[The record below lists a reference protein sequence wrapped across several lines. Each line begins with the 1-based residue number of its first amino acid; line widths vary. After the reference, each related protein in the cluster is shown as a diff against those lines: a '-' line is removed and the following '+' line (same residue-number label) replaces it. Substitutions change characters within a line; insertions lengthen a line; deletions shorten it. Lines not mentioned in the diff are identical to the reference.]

1 MLISVYRKREKTK
14 LNDESHIQLSRKSSK
29 KMYTSLAKNPLTDN
43 KNRWE
48 MVKQEHLI
56 FQRSKLD
63 LILARKV
70 WDNSVG
76 AFSFSVKYINLLIH
90 HFILECLSIT

>member
-1 MLISVYRKREKTK
+1 
-14 LNDESHIQLSRKSSK
+14 
-29 KMYTSLAKNPLTDN
+29 
-43 KNRWE
+43 

-76 AFSFSVKYINLLIH
+76 AFSFAVKCINLLIH
-90 HFILECLSIT
+90 HLFRNACP

>member
-1 MLISVYRKREKTK
+1 
-14 LNDESHIQLSRKSSK
+14 
-29 KMYTSLAKNPLTDN
+29 
-43 KNRWE
+43 

-56 FQRSKLD
+56 FQHSKLD

-76 AFSFSVKYINLLIH
+76 AFSFSVKYINSSLYFGMLVHYIA
-90 HFILECLSIT
+90 TV

>member
-1 MLISVYRKREKTK
+1 
-14 LNDESHIQLSRKSSK
+14 
-29 KMYTSLAKNPLTDN
+29 
-43 KNRWE
+43 

-76 AFSFSVKYINLLIH
+76 ARIFFCSKIYQPTNTSL
-90 HFILECLSIT
+90 ILECLSIATV

>member
-1 MLISVYRKREKTK
+1 
-14 LNDESHIQLSRKSSK
+14 
-29 KMYTSLAKNPLTDN
+29 
-43 KNRWE
+43 

-56 FQRSKLD
+56 FQHSKLD

-70 WDNSVG
+70 WDNSVA

-90 HFILECLSIT
+90 HLFRNACP